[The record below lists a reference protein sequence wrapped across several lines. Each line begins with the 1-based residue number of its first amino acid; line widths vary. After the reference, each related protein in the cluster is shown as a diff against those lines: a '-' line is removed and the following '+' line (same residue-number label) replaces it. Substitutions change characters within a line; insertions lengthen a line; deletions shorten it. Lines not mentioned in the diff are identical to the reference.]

1 LSPDEIGKPGLG
13 LPAGVSVNEVNH
25 MVGRIDEHHRPRQYI
40 PQAKLA
46 EALRAAARLRGE
58 RFHPDFVPPKAI
70 RPATPIK
77 WRRLNVCGGI
87 AAAAILRRNDCG
99 KLIRN
104 FLFAI

>member
-77 WRRLNVCGGI
+77 WRRLSDF
-87 AAAAILRRNDCG
+87 AAQRLRKINPELSFRHLETRNG
-99 KLIRN
+99 
-104 FLFAI
+104 